1 MIKCETIEKFNIAN
15 FGALKNIKRAGVDK
29 EGTLFIGDTF
39 ECDEDMAKYLT
50 GENVFKRAF
59 VKVIEIEPKKV
70 KDAIFEEVK
79 EDPKEEV
86 KEEPKKKTIKK
97 STKSKK

>member
-15 FGALKNIKRAGVDK
+15 FNALKNIKRAGIEK
-29 EGTLFIGDTF
+29 EGTLFVGDTF
-39 ECDEDMAKYLT
+39 ECDEEMAKYLT

-59 VKVIEIEPKKV
+59 VKVIEVAPKKV
-70 KDAIFEEVK
+70 KEAIF
-79 EDPKEEV
+79 EEV
-86 KEEPKKKTIKK
+86 KEEPKKKTTKK